1 MDKDLFDFTT
11 AHLLQE
17 AANLRL
23 KDNDQGDKSQFHRIV
38 QHKTYHL
45 QLQQIGNAQSH
56 HDQQNGL
63 DDLAGPTAADKAEN
77 MVHHEGHNGHIQH
90 VKKADQLHILLNGAQ
105 ELLNIF
111 HFIASNHMAKCHSMA
126 ILRIIAHKRRIGKT
140 MTAKTSNMK
149 QI

>member
-1 MDKDLFDFTT
+1 MENDIRQTVLKYFAEDSISAINVT
-11 AHLLQE
+11 ANRIIVTLQNTQE
-17 AANLRL
+17 
-23 KDNDQGDKSQFHRIV
+23 D
-38 QHKTYHL
+38 
-45 QLQQIGNAQSH
+45 
-56 HDQQNGL
+56 
-63 DDLAGPTAADKAEN
+63 
-77 MVHHEGHNGHIQH
+77 

-140 MTAKTSNMK
+140 MTAKTSKMK